1 MGTSLTDQD
10 LAAYVSG
17 SATPKQLKAW
27 MSHIATCDACSKKV
41 ASQDGEAPEPP
52 KPASD
57 STSTSGITPGTRLG
71 DFEIEKRIGSGG
83 MGIVYQARQ
92 VWLSRRR
99 SLDVGV
105 RRTKIDRG
113 VFP

>member
-1 MGTSLTDQD
+1 MGTCLTDQD

-71 DFEIEKRIGSGG
+71 DYGVTALIGEGG
-83 MGIVYQARQ
+83 IGQ
-92 VWLSRRR
+92 VWIGF
-99 SLDVGV
+99 VGAED
-105 RRTKIDRG
+105 I
-113 VFP
+113 